1 MSDATLHVFTMPI
14 GIELT
19 SIVMDENEVVEFVGS
34 LPIDQASQQR
44 IIRIG
49 CLPMMSRGNKTSQFF
64 EKYGVTTDYLAAIVR
79 GTAAKLGEAFLGGFQ
94 TALKKAV
101 DAREAQSRS
110 QYN

>member
-1 MSDATLHVFTMPI
+1 MSDATLHVFTMPN

-19 SIVMDENEVVEFVGS
+19 SIVMEENEFVEFVES
-34 LPIDQASQQR
+34 LPIDPPAQQQ

-49 CLPMMSRGNKTSQFF
+49 CLPMMSRGTKTAHFF

-94 TALKKAV
+94 TALKKAM
-101 DAREAQSRS
+101 DAREAQSKS